1 MADLSRTGVS
11 IDAGLL
17 KQFDQFIQSRGYA
30 NRSEAL
36 RDLIRDHLVAT
47 SVLAPDTEVVG
58 TVTLIYDHHSRL
70 LPEKLT
76 DIQHE
81 HHEAIIS
88 TVHAHL
94 DHDTCLEVVVVKG
107 KSKLI
112 QSLADLLISTKGV
125 QHGRLVM
132 SSPAI
137 AHSSGKP
144 KHKHRKTNR

>member
-1 MADLSRTGVS
+1 
-11 IDAGLL
+11 
-17 KQFDQFIQSRGYA
+17 
-30 NRSEAL
+30 
-36 RDLIRDHLVAT
+36 VAT
-47 SVLAPDTEVVG
+47 SVLAPGTEVVR
-58 TVTLIYDHHSRL
+58 TVTLIYDHHGRL

-107 KSKLI
+107 KSMLI
-112 QSLADLLISTKGV
+112 QSLADLLISTVGV
-125 QHGRLVM
+125 RHGRLVM

-137 AHSSGKP
+137 AHSSAKHE
-144 KHKHRKTNR
+144 HKHRRTKR